1 MKKCPLGDESLWK
14 LFFGWISEQNYSSA
28 KTMAPHCKPTSC
40 YPRHSKSSVPNDHI
54 NQVADISWLQIRYE
68 YLNLSF
74 LDTIAPEAPTPVVLH
89 IRSAWAVAIF
99 THTHAPA
106 RVYHMPNAHT
116 GVYDT
121 HT

>member
-1 MKKCPLGDESLWK
+1 MKKCLLGDESLWK

-54 NQVADISWLQIRYE
+54 NLVVDISWLQIRYE

-74 LDTIAPEAPTPVVLH
+74 LDTIAPIAPTPVVLH
-89 IRSAWAVAIF
+89 IRGAWAVAIF

-106 RVYHMPNAHT
+106 HVYHMPIQVSMT
-116 GVYDT
+116 LTPDL
-121 HT
+121 

>member
-54 NQVADISWLQIRYE
+54 NLVVDISWLQIRYE

-74 LDTIAPEAPTPVVLH
+74 LDTIAPIAPTPG
-89 IRSAWAVAIF
+89 AWAVAIF